1 MTVLEGLNVC
11 FLSMFLPALPALKTF
26 DPGNQH
32 EPVAKICFLPTH
44 KPTVTVGASFPVQD
58 AREDRGRGIS
68 SESMVSESA
77 GDISPELKQTNSTSG
92 QIYYNS

>member
-11 FLSMFLPALPALKTF
+11 FLSMFLPALPVLKTF

-32 EPVAKICFLPTH
+32 EPVAKICFLNQKCLPTH

-92 QIYYNS
+92 Q